1 MTNLFYKVKI
11 RGLTNLKNLGL
22 YLRFISSKPSQTNDT
37 NRKKIYVDL
46 SDPRLER
53 YYYLLLKF
61 FDLAD
66 CQINIKMNPWLLLNL
81 RNYNN
86 LIYNLESLKIVL
98 FPPKNFDLW
107 LTANKKLFSQK
118 NVLLVDINY
127 FTQKKAADEYVFPY
141 NMHPDVY
148 DSDLYKSIPTLRE
161 VKKSIKVFFG
171 GNTGVGYGNLDI
183 PKFFGKITRNE
194 IVAYLEE
201 FSDKDKLINITTE
214 EEANLLLSGK
224 YFEIVSAKKPLFT
237 LENWLE
243 VLARSNFY
251 IALPGF
257 SMPFSHNVVEAM
269 SVGTIPIL
277 QYPEMFTP
285 PLTNLVDCLSFDSKS
300 DLIDK
305 INLALN
311 LNTEKILAMRENVL
325 KYYDENLEPET
336 AVDKLFDKLPTVR
349 KLYLNA
355 EHNSVAK
362 LKEEISQIDSFG
374 G

>member
-1 MTNLFYKVKI
+1 MTNLFYKIKT
-11 RGLTNLKNLGL
+11 RGQTNLKNLGL
-22 YLRFISSKPSQTNDT
+22 FLRFISSKPSQTANAK
-37 NRKKIYVDL
+37 RKIYVDL
-46 SDPRLER
+46 ANPRLER

-81 RNYNN
+81 RNYSD

-98 FPPKNFDLW
+98 FAPKNFDLW
-107 LTANKKLFSQK
+107 LTANKKLFSRK

-127 FTQKKAADEYVFPY
+127 FTSKKATDEYVFPY

-148 DSDLYKSIPTLRE
+148 NLNLYKSIPTLRQVE
-161 VKKSIKVFFG
+161 KTIKVFFG
-171 GNTGVGYGNLDI
+171 GNTGVGYGNPDI
-183 PKFFGKITRNE
+183 PKLFGKITRNE

-201 FSDKDKLINITTE
+201 FLDKDKLTNLTSE
-214 EEANLLLSGK
+214 EEANLVLSEK
-224 YFEIVSAKKPLFT
+224 PFEIVSAKKPLFT
-237 LENWLE
+237 IENWLE

-285 PLTNLVDCLSFDSKS
+285 PLTNMVDCLSFDSKN

-305 INLALN
+305 INFALN
-311 LNTEKILAMRENVL
+311 LETEKISAMRENVL
-325 KYYDENLEPET
+325 KYYDENLKPEI

-349 KLYLNA
+349 KLYLNV
-355 EHNSVAK
+355 EHTSVAE
-362 LKEEISQIDSFG
+362 LKKEISQIDSFNG
-374 G
+374 

>member
-1 MTNLFYKVKI
+1 MTNLFYKIKT
-11 RGLTNLKNLGL
+11 RSLTNLKNLGL
-22 YLRFISSKPSQTNDT
+22 FLQFISSKSSPTN
-37 NRKKIYVDL
+37 NAKRKIYVDL
-46 SDPRLER
+46 SNPRLER

-66 CQINIKMNPWLLLNL
+66 CQINIKMNLWLLLNL
-81 RNYNN
+81 RNYSD
-86 LIYNLESLKIVL
+86 LIYNLESLKIVM

-107 LTANKKLFSQK
+107 LTANKKSVSQK

-127 FTQKKAADEYVFPY
+127 FTNKKAADEYIFPY

-148 DSDLYKSIPTLRE
+148 NLNLYKSIPTLRQ
-161 VKKSIKVFFG
+161 VKKTIKVFFG
-171 GNTGVGYGNLDI
+171 GNTGVGYGNPDI
-183 PKFFGKITRNE
+183 PKLFGKITRNE
-194 IVAYLEE
+194 IVAYLDE
-201 FSDKDKLINITTE
+201 FLDKEKLTNVTGE
-214 EEANLLLSGK
+214 EEANLVLSGK
-224 YFEIVSAKKPLFT
+224 SFEIVSAKKPLFS

-243 VLARSNFY
+243 VLAQSNFY

-285 PLTNLVDCLSFDSKS
+285 PLTNLVDCLSFDGKD

-311 LNTEKILAMRENVL
+311 LDTEKLSAMRENVL
-325 KYYDENLEPET
+325 KYYDENLEPKT
-336 AVDKLFDKLPTVR
+336 AVNKLFNKLPTVK
-349 KLYLNA
+349 KLYLNV
-355 EHNSVAK
+355 EHTSVAE
-362 LKEEISQIDSFG
+362 LKKEISETDSFSD
-374 G
+374 